1 VVANASGCTSDA
13 HARHDTDATT
23 TPLRRGAGALRF
35 RLPMRSGTPR
45 FRMGCG
51 IARPASSS
59 VVSRRGGLSGLSR
72 RRSRVRVPS
81 LALDGLQTFASR
93 RPQSRTGKALSA
105 PCVLVLL
112 GFRNRAR
119 ATASLDCVA
128 RAVDVMGDVVVRKN
142 AGPRGG
148 ESARDCKTDPGA
160 STHARDQ
167 GRSPAQRERMAC
179 AAADH
184 GSRIPAEPSQTRA
197 TPVQRDPRESV
208 RRRAITR
215 PPNNEHQ
222 PVRLGSGYARMR
234 GTATARGEFGA
245 IAHRQV
251 AACLYWSH

>member
-105 PCVLVLL
+105 PCVLGLL

-184 GSRIPAEPSQTRA
+184 GSRIPASQPSRRKPALPRSSA
-197 TPVQRDPRESV
+197 TLENRSADARSLALRTTSTSLCASVLDTLGCALQRPRVAS
-208 RRRAITR
+208 
-215 PPNNEHQ
+215 
-222 PVRLGSGYARMR
+222 LGPSRIGK
-234 GTATARGEFGA
+234 
-245 IAHRQV
+245 
-251 AACLYWSH
+251 

>member
-45 FRMGCG
+45 IRMGCG

-105 PCVLVLL
+105 RCVLGLL

-184 GSRIPAEPSQTRA
+184 GSRIPASQPSRRKPALPRSSATLEIGPPTRDHS
-197 TPVQRDPRESV
+197 PSEQRAPACAPRFWIRSDA
-208 RRRAITR
+208 RYSDRAWRVWGHR
-215 PPNNEHQ
+215 P
-222 PVRLGSGYARMR
+222 
-234 GTATARGEFGA
+234 
-245 IAHRQV
+245 
-251 AACLYWSH
+251 